1 MRKLIKQGSS
11 IIDFGNMHN
20 EQISDLIN
28 AMNKPLYFSK
38 GKAKIEEEYDEY
50 IQEIALYK
58 AEDGMHGTGISMI
71 IDNLKSLLSF
81 DEYKKGKRF

>member
-1 MRKLIKQGSS
+1 
-11 IIDFGNMHN
+11 MHN

-38 GKAKIEEEYDEY
+38 GKTKIEEEYDEY
-50 IQEIALYK
+50 IQEIALYE

-71 IDNLKSLLSF
+71 INNLKSQLSF